1 LAEVFV
7 PTRLIK
13 LTAEQDRFVASCVD
27 SGHYA
32 SASEVMCAALRLQEQ
47 QEREYAERMDLL
59 RTAIEEGLAKGSED
73 AGLFERL
80 RDAIGRPSTQGAEQR
95 QASAG

>member
-1 LAEVFV
+1 M

-13 LTAEQDRFVASCVD
+13 FTAEQDRFVASCVS

-32 SASEVMCAALRLQEQ
+32 SASEVMSAALRLQEQ
-47 QEREYAERMDLL
+47 HEHEYAERMDLL

-80 RDAIGRPSTQGAEQR
+80 RDAIGRPAAQSAEQR